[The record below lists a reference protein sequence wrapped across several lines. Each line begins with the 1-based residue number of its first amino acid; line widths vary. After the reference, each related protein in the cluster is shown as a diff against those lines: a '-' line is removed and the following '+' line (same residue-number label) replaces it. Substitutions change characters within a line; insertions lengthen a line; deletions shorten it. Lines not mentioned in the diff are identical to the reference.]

1 MSVTSSVFRSVIAAD
16 RVDYPTLERSIQRWW
31 DEQNIRQRYLKRNEQ
46 SGKQYAF
53 LDGPITANNPMGVHH
68 AWGRTY
74 KDLYQRYKTMQGYRQ
89 RYQNGFDCQG
99 LWVEVNVEQDLGIK
113 TKRDIEEYGIAE
125 FVERC
130 KERVYT
136 YAQRQTEQSIRL
148 GYWMDWGHD
157 YYTMSDEN
165 NYTIWS
171 FLKKCKER
179 GLIYKGRDVMPWCP
193 RCATGIS
200 NMEMESEGYKEVSHL
215 SLDVRFP
222 LTNQPGAY
230 LLAWT
235 TTPWTLAAN
244 VAAAVHPDL
253 PYVKVEQDGEF
264 YYLAEALLPVLK
276 QLKGR
281 DKGDYHVVETLKGS
295 DMVGWSYRG
304 PFDELPAEQGV
315 VHTVVPWKDV
325 SASEGTGI
333 VHIAPGCGREDF
345 GLSKEFKLAV
355 IAPVDEFGVYLEG
368 YDWLTGQA
376 ASDVGQQVAENLR
389 QKGMLYRPQNYSHR
403 YPTCWR
409 CKTELIFRL
418 VDEWFISMETLRYEI
433 MEVVRQIK
441 WIPSFGFEREM
452 DWLRNMDDWMISK
465 KRYWGLALPIY
476 DCPKCGNFE
485 IIGNKEELKA
495 RAVAGWE
502 EFDGHTPHRPWI
514 DAVKV
519 ACSNCGEVV
528 SRIKDVGN
536 PWLDAGIVP
545 YSTLHYYTNHEYWQQ
560 WFPADFVTESFP
572 GQFRNWFY
580 SMLVMSTVMENTA
593 PFKTLFGFATL
604 MGEDGTPMHKSKG
617 NLVVFDDAAERV
629 GSDTMRWLYTN
640 HAPEQNLNFP
650 RIPTD
655 EEMEK
660 SAQTGLPVRLSEK
673 WMLVRRTLDKIWNV
687 YWFFVTYANI
697 DQFDPTQYQ
706 LPAEK
711 RSELDR
717 WILSELQQTIQT
729 VTNGLDNYDTVEPS
743 EAMQAF
749 LDDLSNWYLR
759 RSRERIWA
767 AGMEDDKIA
776 AYLTLY
782 ECLTALLT
790 LLAPFVPFVT
800 EELYQNLVR
809 SVNPK
814 APLSVHLCD
823 WPQVNQAL
831 VNEQLTNDTHLV
843 MRVVGLG
850 RAAREKAQ
858 IKVRQ
863 PLNALYVRVPSQ
875 AEEEALQ
882 RLSEQVL
889 EELNIKQ
896 LHLMSGES
904 DMLAYTLKPQVKV
917 LGPKYGPLVQ
927 KILKMFKAFDAHDTQ
942 AAAQQL
948 KTTGK
953 LKLTVDPVDGT
964 QVELTAE
971 EIEVSSTARP
981 GFVTAEE
988 SGYIV
993 ALETTITPELREE
1006 GLIRD
1011 LTHYVQDMRKRAGLN
1026 IEDHIGLAFYTEDV
1040 ELARMLTDY
1049 SRAIKDETLADY
1061 GLISISPENVPPF
1074 EELYRENISPTSVKK
1089 LEGYT
1094 IEVVLGKM

>member
-1 MSVTSSVFRSVIAAD
+1 MSVKSTVFQPVTAAD
-16 RVDYPTLERSIQRWW
+16 RVDYPRLEQTIQKWW
-31 DEQNIRQRYLKRNEQ
+31 DENKVLEMYLYRNEQ
-46 SGKQYAF
+46 SEKRYSF

-74 KDLYQRYKTMQGYRQ
+74 KDLYQRFKTMQGYKQ
-89 RYQNGFDCQG
+89 RYQNGFDSQG
-99 LWVEVNVEQDLGIK
+99 LWVEVEVEKSLGLK
-113 TKRDIEEYGIAE
+113 TKREIEEYGIAD

-130 KERVYT
+130 KERVFT
-136 YAQRQTEQSIRL
+136 YARRQTEQSIRL
-148 GYWMDWGHD
+148 GYWMNWGHD
-157 YYTMSDEN
+157 YYTLSDEN

-171 FLKKCKER
+171 FLKKCNER
-179 GLIYKGRDVMPWCP
+179 GFIYKGHDVMPWCP

-200 NMEMESEGYKEVSHL
+200 NMEMESEGYKEVTHL
-215 SLDVRFP
+215 SLYVRFP
-222 LTNQPGAY
+222 LVDRPNEY

-244 VAAAVHPDL
+244 VAVAVHPDL

-264 YYLAEALLPVLK
+264 YYLAEQLLPVLK
-276 QLKGR
+276 ALKGR

-345 GLSKEFKLAV
+345 GLSKEFNLAV
-355 IAPVDEFGVYLEG
+355 VAPVDEFGVYVAG
-368 YDWLTGQA
+368 YDWLTGQH
-376 ASDVGQQVAENLR
+376 ASEVGQEIAENLT
-389 QKGMLYRPQNYSHR
+389 QKGLLYRPQNYKHR

-409 CKTELIFRL
+409 CKTELLFRL

-433 MEVVRQIK
+433 MDVVKQIT
-441 WIPSFGFEREM
+441 WLPAFGFDREM

-465 KRYWGLALPIY
+465 KRYWGLALPVY
-476 DCPKCGNFE
+476 DCPKCGTFE
-485 IIGNKEELKA
+485 VIGSKEELEE
-495 RAVAGWE
+495 RAVAGWQ
-502 EFDGHTPHRPWI
+502 EFEGHSPHRPWI

-519 ACSNCGEVV
+519 RCQKCGEEV
-528 SRIKDVGN
+528 SRVKEVGN

-545 YSTLHYYTNHEYWQQ
+545 YSTLHYRTDSSYWKQ

-580 SMLVMSTVMENTA
+580 SMLVMSTVLENTA

-617 NLVVFDDAAERV
+617 NLVVFDDAADRV

-640 HAPEQNLNFP
+640 HNPEQNLSFP
-650 RIPTD
+650 RIPS
-655 EEMEK
+655 EEDMEK
-660 SAQTGLPVRLSEK
+660 SAQTGMPVRLSEK
-673 WMLVRRTLDKIWNV
+673 WMQVRKTLDKIWNV

-697 DQFDPTQYQ
+697 DQFNPIQHQ
-706 LPAEK
+706 VSVEQ
-711 RSELDR
+711 RSDLDR
-717 WILSELQQTIQT
+717 WILSELQMTVRE
-729 VTNGLDNYDTVEPS
+729 VTNGLEQYDSVKPS
-743 EAMQAF
+743 EALQDF

-767 AGMEDDKIA
+767 SGLETDKQS

-782 ECLTALLT
+782 ECLTTLIT
-790 LLAPFVPFVT
+790 LLSPFMPFMT
-800 EELYQNLVR
+800 EELHQNLVR
-809 SVNPK
+809 NVDEQ
-814 APLSVHLCD
+814 APFSVHLCD
-823 WPQVNQAL
+823 WPQVKEEL
-831 VNEQLTNDTHLV
+831 IDEQLTRETHLV
-843 MRVVGLG
+843 MRLVGLG

-863 PLNALYVRVPSQ
+863 PLNALYVRVPGA
-875 AEEEALQ
+875 AEEEALT
-882 RLSEQVL
+882 RLKDQVL

-896 LHLMSGES
+896 LELMSNDS

-917 LGPKYGPLVQ
+917 MGPKYGPLVQ
-927 KILKMFKAFDAHDTQ
+927 KILAVLKGLDEHSVQIAARQLEQKGAFFLA
-942 AAAQQL
+942 
-948 KTTGK
+948 
-953 LKLTVDPVDGT
+953 
-964 QVELTAE
+964 VEGQ
-971 EIEVSSTARP
+971 EIELAKEEVNVASTARP

-988 SGYIV
+988 RGYIV
-993 ALETTITPELREE
+993 ALETTITPELRDE

-1011 LTHYVQDMRKRAGLN
+1011 LTHYVQDMRKKAGLN
-1026 IEDHIGLAFYTEDV
+1026 IEDHIGLALYTDDIP
-1040 ELARMLTDY
+1040 LARTLVDY
-1049 SRAIKDETLADY
+1049 QWEIARETLAKNV
-1061 GLISISPENVPPF
+1061 LVSISQRDYPSFDET
-1074 EELYRENISPTSVKK
+1074 YREKISPDSMKK